1 MVAVV
6 RCGNENG
13 VRDLRKKIMIL
24 FAGVT
29 IVLTVGVFGVLMFYK
44 PKEPEKPKGVV
55 FTEEKEEPVTGVNYP
70 KEQLRQKM
78 LDAYDYY
85 DTVQGRFRTGQ
96 PYLSAGNVVC
106 YGIDKMAG
114 YGYTEREAG
123 ASEEKMQDAAKNSL
137 RIVEGKLVTDYDYMS
152 KTKEQYYSEADLLI
166 YDIGAAWESVYPQ
179 RTVDNYLNASVD
191 WQITKEE
198 EVAGR
203 TCYKIEGGVPLGS
216 SSIESFHMW
225 VDQETGCIIQLRAF
239 DENGDIYEY
248 LITDEIRF
256 NEPVER
262 VDPGWE

>member
-1 MVAVV
+1 M
-6 RCGNENG
+6 
-13 VRDLRKKIMIL
+13 RKKIMIL

-29 IVLTVGVFGVLMFYK
+29 IVLTVGVFGALMFYK

-85 DTVQGRFRTGQ
+85 DTVQGKIRTNSSVTYDSGAARAV
-96 PYLSAGNVVC
+96 YF
-106 YGIDKMAG
+106 GIDQTNG
-114 YGYTEREAG
+114 YGYVQATSGDRDWGQEDRL
-123 ASEEKMQDAAKNSL
+123 DSL
-137 RIVEGKLVTDYDYMS
+137 RVVDGKLVTDYDYAR
-152 KTKEQYYSEADLLI
+152 KTKEQYDSEADRMI
-166 YDIGAAWESVYPQ
+166 YDIG
-179 RTVDNYLNASVD
+179 VDNIDPQWMTDIYLHKESD
-191 WQITKEE
+191 WRITKEE

-203 TCYKIEGGVPLGS
+203 LCYKIEGGVPLES

-239 DENGDIYEY
+239 NSEGDIQAY
-248 LITDEIRF
+248 LLTDEIRF

-262 VDPGWE
+262 VDPGWEGE